1 MEKNI
6 TLISADNQKIE
17 IDFTSAKKSG
27 LLKEKMLTLKKGEL
41 KLPDIKYDLLKR
53 IVQYLS
59 HYKNKNPRE
68 IQKPTRSSN
77 LSDIVD
83 EWDEKFI
90 NDLDLDDVFELINA
104 ATYMKIQSLSDLACT
119 KISTYMKDRPTEE
132 IQAMFSTPCDLTAEE
147 IKQYK
152 QLEL

>member
-1 MEKNI
+1 MEKSI

-17 IDFTSAKKSG
+17 IDFDSAKKSG

-41 KLPDIKYDLLKR
+41 KLADIKYYILKK

-59 HYKNKNPRE
+59 HYKNKNPKE
-68 IQKPTRSSN
+68 IQKPTISSN

-83 EWDEKFI
+83 EWDVKYI
-90 NDLDLDDVFELINA
+90 NELDLDNVFELINA
-104 ATYMKIQSLSDLACT
+104 ATYMKIQSLSDLACA

-132 IQAMFSTPCDLTAEE
+132 IRSMFSTPCDFTEKELKE
-147 IKQYK
+147 YK